1 MNSVLLTIFCSI
13 HMHILIA
20 NITAKQ
26 FVSYD
31 DKHVT
36 GDVKV
41 SCKRYIFMNI
51 FFSIRSSLPILIQN
65 MHTVIQ
71 DVALF
76 DADEELIQSGADE
89 IASKTDKKKSSK
101 SKESKSKDS
110 KKSKKSSKSKSSR
123 SSRSSRSSSSSSS
136 SSGSGSGSFDSQD
149 CRW

>member
-1 MNSVLLTIFCSI
+1 
-13 HMHILIA
+13 MHILIA

-36 GDVKV
+36 GDVEV
-41 SCKRYIFMNI
+41 SCKRYIFMFI
-51 FFSIRSSLPILIQN
+51 TFFFSIRSSLPIQN
-65 MHTVIQ
+65 MHTVNQ

-76 DADEELIQSGADE
+76 DADEELIESGVGE

>member
-1 MNSVLLTIFCSI
+1 
-13 HMHILIA
+13 MHILIA
-20 NITAKQ
+20 NISAKQ

-31 DKHVT
+31 DKHIT
-36 GDVKV
+36 GDVEV
-41 SCKRYIFMNI
+41 SCKRYIFMFI
-51 FFSIRSSLPILIQN
+51 TFFFSIRSSLPIQN

-76 DADEELIQSGADE
+76 DADEELIETGVGE
-89 IASKTDKKKSSK
+89 IASKGDKNKKSKK